1 MICTL
6 NILLSYILE
15 VVVQTIGDDIMLRT
29 YKQEYFIKEMCYY
42 LNLNYEEVLEAPG
55 MWSMYDCTNWITNN
69 LKSYNIAKKKYG
81 SYKITFKQIEKIN
94 YMCFILDEDFP
105 TDVVTK
111 IDAIKWI
118 DSNKEEFEK
127 EYANYMAHK
136 RFNEMFLR
144 GFFKATR
151 GFYNW

>member
-42 LNLNYEEVLEAPG
+42 LNLNYEEVSEAPG